1 VSDLV
6 SEPLAGHHDRASFRC
21 GVEEL
26 DSYLHMQ
33 AAQDVRRKVA
43 AAYVMVGRADPRVI
57 AGYYTLSSFAVE
69 TAGLP
74 EESQRKLPRY
84 PLTPATLIG
93 RLARDLRFPGTGK
106 YLLVDALKRI
116 VLLSRQIG
124 SAAVVVDV
132 KDDKAMKFYLK
143 NGFMPFRENT
153 ERLFLPMKTISALG

>member
-1 VSDLV
+1 
-6 SEPLAGHHDRASFRC
+6 
-21 GVEEL
+21 VEEL